1 MGDQQSLNV
10 VGRNPVHKAIWPG
23 LLVGVLGAGFI
34 AGAWFERREAVSA
47 SSSRPRTPLYYVD
60 PMHPAYRSD
69 KPGKAPDC
77 GMDLV
82 AIYDEGEGA
91 AGGTARLGREMQEF
105 AGIRVVEVEKAA
117 GTGSL
122 RLFGRV
128 AADETG
134 LFRINIGTD
143 GVIREVAAVTTGSR
157 VEKGQWLATISTPEA
172 RGPIQTYLVARDVL
186 ARAKDAG
193 EGASSTDLAAAALQ
207 QTIDRL
213 LTLGMSSAQIEEI
226 ARTRQVP
233 TAIRILAPAN
243 GFVVMRNASVGQ
255 TLGRG
260 DEVFRITAF
269 DRVWVLASAFGA
281 DAQYVKPGAV
291 AEVSVPG
298 RATTLRAHVSRDVP
312 PQFDANSQSATVRL
326 DVDNTDDV
334 LRPDMFV
341 DVTLLVAMPPAIAVP
356 ADAIVDSGHMR
367 TVFVEK
373 SAGVFEPREV
383 ETGRRADGRVEIL
396 KGLAA
401 GERVVVAGTFVV
413 DAERRVRGGAVGVQA
428 LP

>member
-1 MGDQQSLNV
+1 MNRASWSGVL
-10 VGRNPVHKAIWPG
+10 I
-23 LLVGVLGAGFI
+23 GVLGVGFV

-47 SSSRPRTPLYYVD
+47 SSARPRAPLYYVD
-60 PMHPAYRSD
+60 PMHPAYTSD

-82 AIYDEGEGA
+82 PIFDEGEGA
-91 AGGTARLGREMQEF
+91 RTLELARRDGARGVVRLEADKQALAGV
-105 AGIRVVEVEKAA
+105 RVADVERVAS
-117 GTGSL
+117 TGSL

-128 AADETG
+128 AADEAG

-172 RGPIQTYLVARDVL
+172 RGPIQTYLVAHDVL

-193 EGASSTDLAAAALQ
+193 EAAASTDLAAATLQ

-213 LTLGMSSAQIEEI
+213 LTFGMSSAQIEEI
-226 ARTRQVP
+226 GRTHQVP
-233 TAIRILAPAN
+233 TTIRILAPAN
-243 GFVVMRNASVGQ
+243 GFVVMRNVSVGQ
-255 TLGRG
+255 TLARG
-260 DEVFRITAF
+260 DEAFRITAL
-269 DRVWVLASAFGA
+269 DRVWVLASVSGA
-281 DAQYVKPGAV
+281 DTAYVTPGA
-291 AEVSVPG
+291 AALVSVPG
-298 RATTLRAHVSRDVP
+298 RSTPLRARVSRDVP
-312 PQFDANSQSATVRL
+312 PQFDADSQSATVRL
-326 DVDNTDDV
+326 DVENTGNV

-341 DVTLLVAMPPAIAVP
+341 DVNLFVAVPPTIAVP
-356 ADAIVDSGHMR
+356 ADAIVDSGITR
-367 TVFVEK
+367 TVFVER

-383 ETGRRADGRVEIL
+383 ETGRRAGGRVEIV
-396 KGLAA
+396 KGLES

-413 DAERRVRGGAVGVQA
+413 DAERRVRGGAPGVQA

>member
-1 MGDQQSLNV
+1 MN
-10 VGRNPVHKAIWPG
+10 KAIWPG

-34 AGAWFERREAVSA
+34 AGAWFERREAVSV

-91 AGGTARLGREMQEF
+91 ARGTARLRREMQEL
-105 AGIRVVEVEKAA
+105 AGIRVVEVDTAA

-143 GVIREVAAVTTGSR
+143 GVIRDVAAVTTGSR

-186 ARAKDAG
+186 TRAKDAG
-193 EGASSTDLAAAALQ
+193 EAASSTDLAAATLQ

-233 TAIRILAPAN
+233 TTIRVLAPAN

-255 TLGRG
+255 TLSRG

-281 DAQYVKPGAV
+281 DAQYVNPGAV
-291 AEVSVPG
+291 ADVSVPG
-298 RATTLRAHVSRDVP
+298 RATTLRARVSRDVP

-383 ETGRRADGRVEIL
+383 ETGRRAGGRVEIV

-401 GERVVVAGTFVV
+401 GERVAVAGTFVL
-413 DAERRVRGGAVGVQA
+413 DAERRLRGDIPGVQA

>member
-1 MGDQQSLNV
+1 MGDQQTLNV
-10 VGRNPVHKAIWPG
+10 VGRNPVHKAIWPS

-60 PMHPAYRSD
+60 PMLPAYTSD

-91 AGGTARLGREMQEF
+91 RTIESAGRDAARGTARLGREMQEL

-193 EGASSTDLAAAALQ
+193 EAASSTDLAAAALQ

-213 LTLGMSSAQIEEI
+213 LT
-226 ARTRQVP
+226 
-233 TAIRILAPAN
+233 
-243 GFVVMRNASVGQ
+243 
-255 TLGRG
+255 
-260 DEVFRITAF
+260 
-269 DRVWVLASAFGA
+269 
-281 DAQYVKPGAV
+281 
-291 AEVSVPG
+291 
-298 RATTLRAHVSRDVP
+298 
-312 PQFDANSQSATVRL
+312 
-326 DVDNTDDV
+326 
-334 LRPDMFV
+334 
-341 DVTLLVAMPPAIAVP
+341 
-356 ADAIVDSGHMR
+356 
-367 TVFVEK
+367 
-373 SAGVFEPREV
+373 
-383 ETGRRADGRVEIL
+383 
-396 KGLAA
+396 
-401 GERVVVAGTFVV
+401 
-413 DAERRVRGGAVGVQA
+413 
-428 LP
+428 